1 MDINKKEKQI
11 QLLGVLICLGAVVIM
26 VMLIGNQEL
35 SLVSKSGWLA
45 IVFDVHSLN
54 YPLTIQNFMWCI
66 FAIACGQI
74 VARAWRAQQER
85 QACEI
90 SILSAN
96 NQQLYGSEHIKQ
108 LRQQLEQSHL
118 AKELMLY
125 RLLDGLILQLQINQQ
140 ANNANQI
147 LNSNIELMQHELDLK
162 YNLLKYWLW
171 LLPTLGFI
179 GTVIGVANA
188 LAQGAKMPVV
198 SDSSAMQMWLAN
210 ITDELS
216 LAFNT
221 TLLALVLAAIMMLLL
236 HIVQGIEEKALNRA
250 GSYCL
255 NRLINKL
262 LLKQELS

>member
-1 MDINKKEKQI
+1 MDINKTERQI
-11 QLLGVLICLGAVVIM
+11 LISALAIAVVI
-26 VMLIGNQEL
+26 VIAVIVWLGQL
-35 SLVSKSGWLA
+35 QLALVSKTGLLA
-45 IVFDVHSLN
+45 IAFDVHSHAF
-54 YPLTIQNFMWCI
+54 PFTIQSFMWCV

-74 VARAWRAQQER
+74 IARAWRANQER
-85 QACEI
+85 HACET

-96 NQQLYGSEHIKQ
+96 NQQLYSTEHINQ
-108 LRQQLEQSHL
+108 LRQEIEMSPL
-118 AKELMLY
+118 AKSLMLY
-125 RLLDGLILQLQINQQ
+125 RLLDALVLQLQINKQ

-147 LNSNIELMQHELDLK
+147 LNSNLELMQHELDLK

-188 LAQGAKMPVV
+188 LAQGAKMPEV
-198 SDSSAMQMWLAN
+198 SDSTGMQLWLAN

-221 TLLALVLAAIMMLLL
+221 TLLALVLAAVLMLLM

-262 LLKQELS
+262 LLPPERP